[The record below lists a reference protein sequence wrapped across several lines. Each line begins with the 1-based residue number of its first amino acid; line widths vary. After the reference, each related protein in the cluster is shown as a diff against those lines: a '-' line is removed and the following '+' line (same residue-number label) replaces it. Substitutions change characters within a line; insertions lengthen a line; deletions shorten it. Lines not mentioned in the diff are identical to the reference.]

1 MSLTDTAIKN
11 TKPTDKSIKIRDGG
25 GLYLLINPN
34 GSRWWRLDYRFGG
47 KRKTL
52 SMGIYP
58 DVPLA
63 KARERREEARK
74 LLADGI
80 DPGENRKA
88 IKASKGELAANS
100 FEVVTREWL
109 EGRKSHVALDQHIKT
124 CLRRPKIGD
133 LKRGIPV

>member
-1 MSLTDTAIKN
+1 MPLTDAAIRNAKPADKAIKA
-11 TKPTDKSIKIRDGG
+11 RDGG

-63 KARERREEARK
+63 KARERREEARR
-74 LLADGI
+74 LLAEGI
-80 DPGENRKA
+80 DPGENRKIQA
-88 IKASKGELAANS
+88 RMG
-100 FEVVTREWL
+100 
-109 EGRKSHVALDQHIKT
+109 
-124 CLRRPKIGD
+124 GD
-133 LKRGIPV
+133 AFGQDHQAPGK